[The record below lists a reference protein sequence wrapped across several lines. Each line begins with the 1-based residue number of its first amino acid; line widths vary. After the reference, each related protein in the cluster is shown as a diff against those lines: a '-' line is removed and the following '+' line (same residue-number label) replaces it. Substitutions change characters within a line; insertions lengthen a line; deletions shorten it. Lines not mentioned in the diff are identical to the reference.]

1 MTKNITKE
9 EVEYTAELARLEF
22 SDEELNKLAGN
33 LDDILG
39 YFKDLAEAD
48 TSKNVKINHYDLI
61 GEEKNYFRK
70 DSLQVV
76 EEEVGETIKN
86 NFPFKQNALL
96 AVKSVLRKK

>member
-39 YFKDLAEAD
+39 YFKDLGEAD
-48 TSKNVKINHYDLI
+48 TSRDIRINHYDFI
-61 GEEKNYFRK
+61 GEKKNHFRK
-70 DSLQVV
+70 DSLETTGDEV
-76 EEEVGETIKN
+76 EEAIKN
-86 NFPFKQNALL
+86 NFPFRQGDLL
-96 AVKSVLRKK
+96 AVKSVLKKK